1 MISKNIYVKQYS
13 AWGKHRLMLYKKG
26 QNIENFGNKVG
37 WGKRGRTLIWYWYVG
52 MNYNS
57 R

>member
-26 QNIENFGNKVG
+26 QNIENFENKVG
-37 WGKRGRTLIWYWYVG
+37 GTRKKESTLVG
-52 MNYNS
+52 ADK
-57 R
+57 